1 MTLEKIRA
9 ALPKYIMLTR
19 GKHFVKWGDEFLAP
33 ENYEAWRPI
42 VRGNEIGSLYDK
54 HSCWMRRPIP
64 SHILDNQA
72 FWVLFDKLA
81 DRSPQSLGGVTLELE
96 RGLTDYQ
103 NVRVLI
109 HNVRGLFFGHTRRFS
124 TENAAYEAMENLG
137 GARKVI
143 ENLSI
148 GRLYDKWLLEQME
161 DV

>member
-64 SHILDNQA
+64 PHILDNQA
-72 FWVLFDKLA
+72 FWLRFGDSASIRVGTKEEHSECAFLRSDK
-81 DRSPQSLGGVTLELE
+81 
-96 RGLTDYQ
+96 
-103 NVRVLI
+103 N
-109 HNVRGLFFGHTRRFS
+109 
-124 TENAAYEAMENLG
+124 G
-137 GARKVI
+137 GAAFY
-143 ENLSI
+143 LQSTM

-161 DV
+161 GI

>member
-9 ALPKYIMLTR
+9 ALPTHIMLTPGVHR
-19 GKHFVKWGDEFLAP
+19 WQEGDEWFSDGGWRDFS
-33 ENYEAWRPI
+33 ENDCKYFE
-42 VRGNEIGSLYDK
+42 YK
-54 HSCWMRRPIP
+54 HSIRRPIP
-64 SHILDNQA
+64 PHILDNQA

-161 DV
+161 GV

>member
-1 MTLEKIRA
+1 MILEKIRA
-9 ALPKYIMLTR
+9 ALPTHIMLTPGVHR
-19 GKHFVKWGDEFLAP
+19 WRDGDEEYIDSE
-33 ENYEAWRPI
+33 ENFMGIDPHCAGCI
-42 VRGNEIGSLYDK
+42 VDHEGG
-54 HSCWMRRPIP
+54 RRPIP
-64 SHILDNQA
+64 QYILDNQA

-81 DRSPQSLGGVTLELE
+81 DRSPQSLGGVALELE
-96 RGLTDYQ
+96 RGLRDYQ

-137 GARKVI
+137 GARKII